1 VSGQRGSP
9 ADFPLCFC
17 PQLHLLLTVN
27 IHHRVIPT
35 YGLLILIMCLLAVVY
50 HIIGTPLGLPD
61 AYIILSLLADSKEDH
76 KSEKNKIHFDQKQ
89 NKNWKDDG
97 DVAVVEN
104 GEVATGW
111 ASMRHLVSKSRTKR
125 GDDMLG

>member
-1 VSGQRGSP
+1 
-9 ADFPLCFC
+9 
-17 PQLHLLLTVN
+17 
-27 IHHRVIPT
+27 
-35 YGLLILIMCLLAVVY
+35 MCLLAVVY

-125 GDDMLG
+125 GDDMLS